1 MNKYNVKVMNNIR
14 KAVYGICILLST
26 LLMSSCN
33 NDDYLVDGGISNPY
47 FDGNVMQY
55 LESRPDLFEDL
66 VKVIKLNGTISCVMK
81 KLLFL
86 LLQIFLL
93 IKV

>member
-33 NDDYLVDGGISNPY
+33 NDDYLVDGGISNRY

-55 LESRPDLFEDL
+55 L
-66 VKVIKLNGTISCVMK
+66 
-81 KLLFL
+81 
-86 LLQIFLL
+86 
-93 IKV
+93 